1 MIAKGNHSCKKI
13 KKTFTNSAA
22 ESARL
27 CAYMT
32 KRRQDPL
39 VLLDFGKILGYRA
52 TETGYGPKGITT
64 VLSGT
69 VVIFFYAHITE
80 GKGSYVFDDRQLRF
94 VCV

>member
-1 MIAKGNHSCKKI
+1 MEHIIEQMIVKGNHSCKKI

-39 VLLDFGKILGYRA
+39 VLLDFGKIL
-52 TETGYGPKGITT
+52 
-64 VLSGT
+64 
-69 VVIFFYAHITE
+69 
-80 GKGSYVFDDRQLRF
+80 
-94 VCV
+94 